1 MPLHTRIPLTE
12 RLAITPRTHA
22 WLDYLTT
29 VPLMVLPRMLGARP
43 GVQKAA
49 AAMAAAQ
56 VGYAALTDHPGG
68 VCPVIPMEAHRAIDI
83 VAGSTLIALP
93 FLLDEEDPGVTATL
107 IGLGVFY
114 IGAAAITRT
123 KDVRRDRGMVTPMD
137 DYSGSRKDGLGAYG
151 TPVDVSPR

>member
-22 WLDYLTT
+22 WLDYLTA

-93 FLLDEEDPGVTATL
+93 FLLDEEDPGGDGDADRA
-107 IGLGVFY
+107 GGVLHR
-114 IGAAAITRT
+114 GRGDHADEGCAARP
-123 KDVRRDRGMVTPMD
+123 G
-137 DYSGSRKDGLGAYG
+137 DGDADG
-151 TPVDVSPR
+151 